1 MGSVVYLQ
9 RKSRVKIHPQPPQVK
24 TIMTG
29 SPREPLTT
37 HRVLSAALALADR
50 DGLAALSM
58 RRLGQELG
66 VEAMSLYNHVANKD
80 EILAGLVDLV
90 LADIDVPEPGDEW
103 RDAMRRR
110 AASTRA
116 VFLRHPWAIGLL
128 ETHYRQSSPRRLG
141 YFDGVLGCL
150 RSAGFSNQLAMRG
163 FAVVDAYIYGSIV
176 QELSLAFDDD
186 DSLQEVGTDLLR
198 QMAERYP
205 HLSAVT
211 REVMA
216 EGYDRSGEFHFGLEL
231 ILDALERA
239 RSAA

>member
-1 MGSVVYLQ
+1 MVYLQ
-9 RKSRVKIHPQPPQVK
+9 RKSEIKIHPSPPQVK
-24 TIMTG
+24 TTMTG

-37 HRVLSAALALADR
+37 PRVLSAALALVDR
-50 DGLAALSM
+50 HGLAALSM

-90 LADIDVPEPGDEW
+90 LTDIEVPAPGDEW
-103 RDAMRRR
+103 REAMRRR
-110 AASTRA
+110 AVSTRT

-163 FAVVDAYIYGSIV
+163 FTILDAYIYGFIV

-186 DSLQEVGTDLLR
+186 ASLQEVGADLLR

-205 HLSAVT
+205 HLTAVT

-216 EGYDRSGEFHFGLEL
+216 EGYDRSEEFHFGLDL
-231 ILDALERA
+231 LLDALERS
-239 RSAA
+239 RSGR

>member
-1 MGSVVYLQ
+1 MPP
-9 RKSRVKIHPQPPQVK
+9 SRR
-24 TIMTG
+24 T
-29 SPREPLTT
+29 PLTT
-37 HRVLSAALALADR
+37 DRVLSAALHLADR
-50 DGLAALSM
+50 EGVAALSM

-90 LADIDVPEPGDEW
+90 LAQIDVPSPGDAW

-110 AASTRA
+110 AVSTRTA
-116 VFLRHPWAIGLL
+116 FLRHPWAVGLL
-128 ETHYRQSSPRRLG
+128 ETHYKDSSPRRLG

-150 RSAGFSNQLAMRG
+150 RGAGFSNQLAMRG
-163 FAVVDAYIYGSIV
+163 FAVLDAYIYGSIV
-176 QELSLAFDDD
+176 QELSLAFQDDA
-186 DSLQEVGTDLLR
+186 SLQEVGADLLR

-211 REVMA
+211 REVMT
-216 EGYDRSGEFHFGLEL
+216 EGYDRGEEFSFGLEL

-239 RSAA
+239 RALEVGTPLGQKG

>member
-1 MGSVVYLQ
+1 MIYLQ
-9 RKSRVKIHPQPPQVK
+9 RKSVFKIHPSQLQVK
-24 TIMTG
+24 SIMTG
-29 SPREPLTT
+29 TPREPLTPP
-37 HRVLSAALALADR
+37 RVLSAALALVDR
-50 DGLAALSM
+50 DGVAALSM
-58 RRLGQELG
+58 RRLGRELG

-90 LADIDVPEPGDEW
+90 LADIDVPSAGDEW

-110 AASTRA
+110 AASTRS

-128 ETHYRQSSPRRLG
+128 ETYYKQSSPRRLG

-150 RSAGFSNQLAMRG
+150 RAAGFSNQLAMRG
-163 FAVVDAYIYGSIV
+163 FTVLDAYIYGFII

-186 DSLQEVGTDLLR
+186 ESLREVGADLLL

-216 EGYDRSGEFHFGLEL
+216 EGYDRVEEFHFGLEL
-231 ILDALERA
+231 ILDGLDRA
-239 RSAA
+239 RSRA